1 VTATGTSCPRCGA
14 GAAAHASRCDEC
26 GFAFFEEPSRRS
38 LPRLS
43 PRWILIAVVVLAVTA
58 AGLVLLRRDSAPEAL
73 DPVAAARAE
82 PRLESRLRRDGIE
95 EIGAVRCAGSVE
107 RARATRCQLLYD
119 NGDTQLML
127 VRLTS
132 EGRLDIEVPYPA
144 QRRPGG

>member
-1 VTATGTSCPRCGA
+1 V
-14 GAAAHASRCDEC
+14 
-26 GFAFFEEPSRRS
+26 FFEEPTRRS
-38 LPRLS
+38 LARPS
-43 PRWILIAVVVLAVTA
+43 PTWFLLAGAVLAFA
-58 AGLVLLRRDSAPEAL
+58 AAALLLLRRDSAPEAL

-82 PRLESRLRRDGIE
+82 PRLESQLRRGGIE
-95 EIGAVRCAGSVE
+95 ELGAVRCAGSVE
-107 RARATRCQLLYD
+107 RDRVTRCQLLYD